1 MAAPAVLGSRV
12 RHRPPTLASISNRFR
27 RHSPVSA
34 RVGAS
39 WHGLLSG
46 WVMRLGEGMSAPA
59 ATLVPVIGED
69 RHEMG
74 IDPVAFP

>member
-27 RHSPVSA
+27 RHSPVTTG
-34 RVGAS
+34 VGPS
-39 WHGLLSG
+39 WPGLLSD
-46 WVMRLGEGMSAPA
+46 WVMWLGAGMSGPA
-59 ATLVPVIGED
+59 AALAPVIGED
-69 RHEMG
+69 SHEVG